1 MQCPGVAVFFL
12 QAILSESWI
21 YKTYCNMREF
31 TVMCVCV
38 CLCVMCRSFKT
49 IRVSSVLG

>member
-1 MQCPGVAVFFL
+1 MQCPGVAVCL

-31 TVMCVCV
+31 TIMCV
-38 CLCVMCRSFKT
+38 CVMCRSFKT
-49 IRVSSVLG
+49 IRLSSVLG